1 MNERL
6 YKSSHSQK
14 LNILAIH
21 REYLGNSMKNLV
33 KYYLERVVSEDESVE
48 VWETQFQPLSN
59 SDYSV
64 VVQHQ
69 RLNPIHEVRIL

>member
-1 MNERL
+1 MNEIIAHFIE
-6 YKSSHSQK
+6 KFG
-14 LNILAIH
+14 
-21 REYLGNSMKNLV
+21 E
-33 KYYLERVVSEDESVE
+33 YYLERVVGEDESVE
-48 VWETQFQPLSN
+48 VWETQFQTLSN